1 MSSGKNITMNIIG
14 TCATA
19 GVLNGAATPNK
30 LAFFGSTLSKPASF
44 SLDATAEPYGKSLSL
59 AAATAI
65 GKSAAVCGN
74 LLKISMEGIAEEAYL
89 ASKGNV

>member
-1 MSSGKNITMNIIG
+1 LEQKTGL
-14 TCATA
+14 A

-30 LAFFGSTLSKPASF
+30 LPFFGSTLSKPASF

-59 AAATAI
+59 AARNCNTAI
-65 GKSAAVCGN
+65 GKSAAVCRN